1 MLFIIGSGC
10 LKVENRVVG
19 KAFGPK
25 REEVTW
31 DWKKLHNGDVQN
43 SLFNKYYS

>member
-1 MLFIIGSGC
+1 MKI
-10 LKVENRVVG
+10 ENRVVG

-31 DWKKLHNGDVQN
+31 DWKKLHNGDVTKFTLQQI
-43 SLFNKYYS
+43 LFMTE